1 MVLWEL
7 LSKLSC
13 VCLPLEK
20 LVNEKHFPVKEKFS
34 LVFRK
39 VFSFYFGRKT
49 LSKSCEKIRK
59 VMLFDDCIKF
69 DHQTFDCYIFCFEFF
84 FQFHPLEFDLIWF
97 DFYINFGPHFYDC
110 YLLFSYHFL
119 NWIFLSI
126 RFDLY
131 FLLLFFYLK
140 LIYEIVI
147 FLILSS
153 LNFFICQILFLLFRL
168 LFILFEIIYKIRFF

>member
-1 MVLWEL
+1 LDG
-7 LSKLSC
+7 
-13 VCLPLEK
+13 
-20 LVNEKHFPVKEKFS
+20 KHFLKVVKKLEGHVIWWLYQIWSSNFW
-34 LVFRK
+34 LL
-39 VFSFYFGRKT
+39 Y
-49 LSKSCEKIRK
+49 I
-59 VMLFDDCIKF
+59 LFWI
-69 DHQTFDCYIFCFEFF
+69 FF

-131 FLLLFFYLK
+131 FFIVIFFYLK

-153 LNFFICQILFLLFRL
+153 FNFFIC
-168 LFILFEIIYKIRFF
+168 

>member
-1 MVLWEL
+1 MVLWKL

-13 VCLPLEK
+13 VCLPLK
-20 LVNEKHFPVKEKFS
+20 SWSTKNTFQSKKNLAWFSGKCFPFILDGKHFLKVVKKLEGHVIWWLYQIWSSNFW
-34 LVFRK
+34 LL
-39 VFSFYFGRKT
+39 Y
-49 LSKSCEKIRK
+49 I
-59 VMLFDDCIKF
+59 LFWI
-69 DHQTFDCYIFCFEFF
+69 FF

-131 FLLLFFYLK
+131 FF
-140 LIYEIVI
+140 IVI
-147 FLILSS
+147 F
-153 LNFFICQILFLLFRL
+153 FIWN
-168 LFILFEIIYKIRFF
+168 